1 MSYNAFSL
9 YCKTRIDYISGMFKG
24 LLWFDKWNETN
35 WKYEHLRGVPRW
47 IFTPFAMR
55 SNPLLYLEEGL
66 CLCCLQLLVYYM
78 NDNIKLEKDDFW
90 VPMRKFFSPPMRN
103 FESPRGIESQTF
115 GFRAPMLWHPKV
127 WGSIPHG
134 LRIFSLSYARDKTKN
149 FFLYFFTVLKIYYL
163 SYSIANVNLLTNYFI
178 ILANSSY

>member
-90 VPMRKFFSPPMRN
+90 VPMRKFWVPLWGILSPHEESNLRPLDSALRCSGIRRSEVRFLMDSESFLCLTLVTRRKTSFSIS
-103 FESPRGIESQTF
+103 SPCYHL
-115 GFRAPMLWHPKV
+115 P
-127 WGSIPHG
+127 
-134 LRIFSLSYARDKTKN
+134 SLLFYCKR
-149 FFLYFFTVLKIYYL
+149 
-163 SYSIANVNLLTNYFI
+163 
-178 ILANSSY
+178 